1 MELPSQ
7 VSNSFRQCTLC
18 HGFAEDFPSQLR
30 DGFALHRRPLLES
43 FVELLIRVD
52 GQRQSRAHEN
62 SVLRPG
68 TMPCVRRITLALP
81 LLSFLLAG
89 CRPDIPNLDSRG
101 HTIVCLG
108 DSITAGT
115 GAEPGPAYPELLNRR
130 LGTEVINQGVPG
142 DTAEAGLAR
151 VDQALAADP
160 WLVIVELGGNDIL
173 NRIPPERTEAALR
186 QVLERL
192 LAARVAV
199 LLVELD
205 VPFAGR
211 YAEIYERLGDDYDV
225 PVLDDTLGDILTDA
239 RLKADPIHP
248 NAQGHEV
255 LAADLAEE
263 IEPFLKARREMGR

>member
-1 MELPSQ
+1 
-7 VSNSFRQCTLC
+7 
-18 HGFAEDFPSQLR
+18 
-30 DGFALHRRPLLES
+30 
-43 FVELLIRVD
+43 
-52 GQRQSRAHEN
+52 
-62 SVLRPG
+62 
-68 TMPCVRRITLALP
+68 MPCVRRITLSLS

-89 CRPDIPNLDSRG
+89 CAPDIPNLDSPG

-108 DSITAGT
+108 DSITSGV
-115 GAEPGPAYPELLNRR
+115 GAEPGQPYPALLSAR

-142 DTAEAGLAR
+142 DTAEGGLAR
-151 VDQALAADP
+151 VDQALTADP
-160 WLVIVELGGNDIL
+160 WLVVVELGGNDIL
-173 NRIPPERTEAALR
+173 RRVPPEQTEAALR
-186 QVLERL
+186 QILERL

-239 RLKADPIHP
+239 GLKADPIHP
-248 NAQGHEV
+248 NARGQEV

-263 IEPFLKARREMGR
+263 IEPLLEARREIGR